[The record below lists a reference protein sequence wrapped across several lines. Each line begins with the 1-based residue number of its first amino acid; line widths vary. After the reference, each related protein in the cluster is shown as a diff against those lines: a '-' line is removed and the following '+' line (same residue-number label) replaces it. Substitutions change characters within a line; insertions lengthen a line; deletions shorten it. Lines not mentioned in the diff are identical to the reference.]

1 MGRIT
6 RKGGREV
13 KLDKQDPRAQTL
25 ARNIADLIRE
35 YERETENR
43 VEGLA
48 IGQSAPGL
56 YDVQLQIRLRARSLD
71 TFTHGT
77 RAGGADKREGE
88 K

>member
-1 MGRIT
+1 
-6 RKGGREV
+6 V
-13 KLDKQDPRAQTL
+13 KLDKQDPRAQAL

-35 YERETENR
+35 YERETDNR

-56 YDVQLQIRLRARSLD
+56 YDVQLQIRFIARSLD
-71 TFTHGT
+71 TFTHST
-77 RAGGADKREGE
+77 RAAVADEREGE

>member
-1 MGRIT
+1 
-6 RKGGREV
+6 V
-13 KLDKQDPRAQTL
+13 KLDKQDPRAQAL

-35 YERETENR
+35 YERETDNR

-71 TFTHGT
+71 TFTHSD
-77 RAGGADKREGE
+77 GAVADRGE
-88 K
+88 D